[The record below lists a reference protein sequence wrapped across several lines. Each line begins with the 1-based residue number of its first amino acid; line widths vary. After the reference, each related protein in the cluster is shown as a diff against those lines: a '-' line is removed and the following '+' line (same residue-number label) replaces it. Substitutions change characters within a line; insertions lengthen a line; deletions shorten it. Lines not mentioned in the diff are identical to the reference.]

1 MSDSTAAP
9 PGSDDNPA
17 LRLDAAEQLFQMWHS
32 GQRPDVD
39 AFLAA
44 AGPLPPDTVAK
55 VLRVDQRER
64 RLAGERVPAESYL
77 QRFPALR
84 ASAEAAVDLIYGE
97 FLLRERDG
105 ERPTVEEYRQR
116 FPEHAATLQAQI
128 ELHRAMAAEPGA
140 DTLPAV
146 GPGEELAPTPAVGPG
161 EPPALPTT
169 FGRYRIVRLLGRGGM
184 AAVYLAHDTRLDRAV
199 ALKVPRFGPDEGAR
213 VVERF
218 EREARIAATFMHPHL
233 CPVYD
238 VGQVDGVHYL
248 TMPFLEGEPL
258 SERLVREGPLPQ
270 EEAARLARQ
279 IAEAVEV
286 AHGVGVVH
294 RDLKPANVMVNERG
308 EPVVMDFGL
317 ARRTAVD
324 PRLTESGGLV
334 GTPAYCAPERIGAGA
349 DAVGPAGD
357 VYSLGV
363 ILYEM
368 LTGRPPFGGQLSEVL
383 RRLLTEEPQPPSRH
397 RPDLDPRLE
406 AICLRAMAQEP
417 AARFSSMAAFASAL
431 GAYLRGEPV
440 PAGLVPGRPARRGT
454 HALTRPAV
462 IALAAGLLGL
472 LAVAVLF
479 LQRGRHDHVPPGDP
493 LRAGSV
499 WKGTFHFRPP
509 FEAQGPVEVRVTKR
523 EGERFWGTYATEG
536 GRYEWRIEGTTGEGG
551 VGWEFTEVIHEEE
564 PQDVVGQ
571 AHVRGTFDSKVMDVV
586 FYHEM
591 DHSTADM
598 HLGPVE

>member
-9 PGSDDNPA
+9 PGPDDNPA
-17 LRLDAAEQLFQMWHS
+17 LRLDAAEQLFQLWHS

-39 AFLAA
+39 TFLAA
-44 AGPLPPDTVAK
+44 AGPLPVDTVAE

-64 RLAGERVPAESYL
+64 RQAGERVPAESYL

-140 DTLPAV
+140 ETLPARV
-146 GPGEELAPTPAVGPG
+146 DGPAPTPAVTPG
-161 EPPALPTT
+161 GPPALPET

-184 AAVYLAHDTRLDRAV
+184 AAVYLAHDTRLDRPV
-199 ALKVPRFGPDEGAR
+199 ALKVPRFGPAEGALI
-213 VVERF
+213 VERF
-218 EREARIAATFMHPHL
+218 EREARIAATFTHPHL

-238 VGQVDGVHYL
+238 VGQVGGVHYL

-258 SERLVREGPLPQ
+258 SERLARAGPLP
-270 EEAARLARQ
+270 EEAAARLAQQ

-286 AHGVGVVH
+286 AHRAGVVH
-294 RDLKPANVMVNERG
+294 RDLKPANVMLNERG

-324 PRLTESGGLV
+324 PRLTEAGALV

-349 DAVGPAGD
+349 EAAGPAGD

-363 ILYEM
+363 ILYEL
-368 LTGRPPFGGQLSEVL
+368 LTGRPPFAGQLSEVL
-383 RRLLTEEPQPPSRH
+383 RRLLTEAPEPPSRR
-397 RPDLDPRLE
+397 RPGLDPRLE

-417 AARFSSMAAFASAL
+417 AARFASMADFAAAL
-431 GAYLRGEPV
+431 GAYLRGEAVPV
-440 PAGLVPGRPARRGT
+440 GPAQQAPRRLAWRKPA
-454 HALTRPAV
+454 ALT
-462 IALAAGLLGL
+462 AALLGL
-472 LAVAVLF
+472 LVVSALVLLRGPRGPAPPTDA
-479 LQRGRHDHVPPGDP
+479 LQP
-493 LRAGSV
+493 GSV
-499 WKGTFHFRPP
+499 WVGTFQFRPP
-509 FEAQGPVEVRVTKR
+509 HDGRGPVELRVTAR
-523 EGERFWGTYATEG
+523 DGDRFEGDYTTEA
-536 GRYEWRIEGTTGEGG
+536 GRYAWRVAGTAYGG
-551 VGWEFTEVIHEEE
+551 QVQWDFTEVIHEEE
-564 PQDVVGQ
+564 PQDVVGK
-571 AHVRGTFDSKVMDVV
+571 AHVQGTYDGKVMDVV
-586 FYHEM
+586 FHHEV
-591 DHSTADM
+591 DDSTADM
-598 HLGPVE
+598 QLRPVK

>member
-9 PGSDDNPA
+9 PGPDDNPA
-17 LRLDAAEQLFQMWHS
+17 LRLDAAEQLFQLWRQ

-44 AGPLPPDTVAK
+44 AGPLPPDRVAE

-64 RLAGERVPAESYL
+64 RLTGERIPAENYL

-105 ERPTVEEYRQR
+105 GRPTVEEYRQR

-128 ELHRAMAAEPGA
+128 ELHRAMTAESGA
-140 DTLPAV
+140 ETLPAA
-146 GPGEELAPTPAVGPG
+146 GPRGGSVPTPELGIEAPL
-161 EPPALPTT
+161 ALPEM
-169 FGRYRIVRLLGRGGM
+169 FGRYRILRLLGRGGM
-184 AAVYLAHDTRLDRAV
+184 ATVYLAHDTRLDRSV
-199 ALKVPRFGPDEGAR
+199 ALKVPRFAPDEGALI
-213 VVERF
+213 VERF
-218 EREARIAATFMHPHL
+218 EREARIAATFTHPHL

-258 SERLVREGPLPQ
+258 SDRLTREGPLPQ
-270 EEAARLARQ
+270 EAAARLALQ
-279 IAEAVEV
+279 IADAVEV
-286 AHGVGVVH
+286 AHRAGVVH
-294 RDLKPANVMVNERG
+294 RDLKPANVMVNQRG

-324 PRLTESGGLV
+324 PRLTESGALI

-349 DAVGPAGD
+349 EVMGPAGD

-383 RRLLTEEPQPPSRH
+383 RRLLTEAPEPPSR
-397 RPDLDPRLE
+397 RRADLDPRLE
-406 AICLRAMAQEP
+406 AICLRAMAQVP
-417 AARFSSMAAFASAL
+417 AARFASMAAFAQPL

-440 PAGLVPGRPARRGT
+440 PVGPVRRVPRRPAWRKPA
-454 HALTRPAV
+454 ALG
-462 IALAAGLLGL
+462 AALLGL
-472 LAVAVLF
+472 LVVFALVLLRGPRGAAPPADA
-479 LQRGRHDHVPPGDP
+479 LQP
-493 LRAGSV
+493 GSV
-499 WKGTFHFRPP
+499 WAGTFQFRHP
-509 FEAQGPVEVRVTKR
+509 FDGEGPVELRVTSR
-523 EGERFWGTYATEG
+523 EGDRFEGDYTTEA
-536 GRYEWRIEGTTGEGG
+536 GRYAWRVAGTARGG
-551 VGWEFTEVIHEEE
+551 QVQWKFTEVIHEEQ
-564 PQDVVGQ
+564 PKDVVGK
-571 AHVRGTFDSKVMDVV
+571 AHVQGTYDDKVMDVV
-586 FYHEM
+586 FHHEV
-591 DHSTADM
+591 DDSTADM
-598 HLGPVE
+598 QLRPVK